1 MGWLWRRLDAKQV
14 GSSGATSRGSPELKP
29 TGKRWG
35 AAPRYFPALKTGGNF
50 EAQQAP
56 WWPSGTPQAGPPQKK
71 FWLRLRAARCWR
83 AAGSMPP
90 AARAVPAGGFAPQ
103 IPRGLW
109 ADRRTPSFFGKL
121 PNVEPLSLPS
131 QKHGSI
137 FSPHWPVDFCAPKRL
152 VFGFAACGAWIC
164 RLRHLSFAC
173 ACACLALD
181 LFVLVF
187 FLFACGA
194 RTSSVQITL
203 ASLASVHRRRQN
215 ASNTQLFISYR
226 SAAAPKAARI
236 SCCCWQIVWFAVC
249 LFTAGRL
256 RCHLVKQ
263 PLPAALDT
271 GAGGAGVGVATR
283 SGASRCSYL

>member
-1 MGWLWRRLDAKQV
+1 MGWLSWRRLDAKQV

-83 AAGSMPP
+83 AAGSIPP

-137 FSPHWPVDFCAPKRL
+137 SRRIGQWIFVLRSALCL
-152 VFGFAACGAWIC
+152 VSRPAALGFAACGTC
-164 RLRHLSFAC
+164 LSPAP
-173 ACACLALD
+173 AL
-181 LFVLVF
+181 
-187 FLFACGA
+187 
-194 RTSSVQITL
+194 
-203 ASLASVHRRRQN
+203 
-215 ASNTQLFISYR
+215 
-226 SAAAPKAARI
+226 
-236 SCCCWQIVWFAVC
+236 VW
-249 LFTAGRL
+249 L
-256 RCHLVKQ
+256 
-263 PLPAALDT
+263 
-271 GAGGAGVGVATR
+271 
-283 SGASRCSYL
+283 